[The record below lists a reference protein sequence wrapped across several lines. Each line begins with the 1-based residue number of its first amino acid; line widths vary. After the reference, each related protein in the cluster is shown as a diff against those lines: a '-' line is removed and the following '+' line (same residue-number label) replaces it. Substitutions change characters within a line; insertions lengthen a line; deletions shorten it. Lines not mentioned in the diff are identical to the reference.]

1 MQKPEAEGSTASPS
15 LNPYFLT
22 PPPTVETPSQTPKG
36 KRRRIQYINYLDD
49 DDDSHGKEKRR
60 ASHTKF
66 RAQRCKKNYKYS
78 KGKKIIE
85 FFYPFQI
92 FIYFILFVIIFQ

>member
-1 MQKPEAEGSTASPS
+1 MMILMA
-15 LNPYFLT
+15 
-22 PPPTVETPSQTPKG
+22 
-36 KRRRIQYINYLDD
+36 KRRDEPAIRNF
-49 DDDSHGKEKRR
+49 EPNV
-60 ASHTKF
+60 A
-66 RAQRCKKNYKYS
+66 KKNYKYS